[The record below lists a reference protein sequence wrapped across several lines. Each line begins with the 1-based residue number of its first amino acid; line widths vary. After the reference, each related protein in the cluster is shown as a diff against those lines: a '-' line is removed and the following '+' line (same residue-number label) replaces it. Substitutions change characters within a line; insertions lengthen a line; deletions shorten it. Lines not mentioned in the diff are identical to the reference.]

1 MDQKCFQCILI
12 SSETIFP
19 RSIFLMQPLYSL
31 TALDPWCT
39 PHHYW
44 HYSQVEALRYYIALG
59 HSLAAFKQSLTICL
73 QNPFYQSYCIY
84 NNTTITT
91 LCKNS
96 FGCTTTRSQSSAV
109 KAAEF
114 ECRLVE
120 TKHKYYCD
128 VWLEKENAININSF
142 LVDQNVS
149 TCTSINQ
156 FSDEPVRKWW
166 KIFKFT

>member
-1 MDQKCFQCILI
+1 MKDEYHPCSRRFQPEEGPSMGFLCDCT
-12 SSETIFP
+12 SGCGTDG
-19 RSIFLMQPLYSL
+19 SICGTQLH
-31 TALDPWCT
+31 C
-39 PHHYW
+39 
-44 HYSQVEALRYYIALG
+44 IALG
-59 HSLAAFKQSLTICL
+59 HSLAAFMQSLTICL

-120 TKHKYYCD
+120 TKHKYYCEL
-128 VWLEKENAININSF
+128 WMEKENAININSF
-142 LVDQNVS
+142 LGDQNVS

-156 FSDEPVRKWW
+156 FSDEPVRK
-166 KIFKFT
+166 